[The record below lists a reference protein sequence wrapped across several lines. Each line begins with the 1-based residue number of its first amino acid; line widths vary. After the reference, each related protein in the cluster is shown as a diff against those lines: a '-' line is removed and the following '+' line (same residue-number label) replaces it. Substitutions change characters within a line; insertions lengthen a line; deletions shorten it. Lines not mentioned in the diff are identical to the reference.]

1 MVDSVVSFKIQEKWG
16 KFCILGWNG
25 AFFPSAN
32 PPWGGGE
39 KLLRVPAHHSGL
51 PRTSAEF
58 CEYLRMLGKIIGQ
71 LLKVQLPVF
80 YTSALYFFTWRK
92 ES

>member
-1 MVDSVVSFKIQEKWG
+1 MRKVLYIRLKW
-16 KFCILGWNG
+16 C
-25 AFFPSAN
+25 FFPSAN

-58 CEYLRMLGKIIGQ
+58 CEYLRMLVKIIGQ
-71 LLKVQLPVF
+71 
-80 YTSALYFFTWRK
+80 
-92 ES
+92 

>member
-58 CEYLRMLGKIIGQ
+58 CEYLRVLGKIKGQ
-71 LLKVQLPVF
+71 
-80 YTSALYFFTWRK
+80 
-92 ES
+92 

>member
-1 MVDSVVSFKIQEKWG
+1 MV
-16 KFCILGWNG
+16 L
-25 AFFPSAN
+25 FFPSAN

-58 CEYLRMLGKIIGQ
+58 CEYLRVLGKIKGQ
-71 LLKVQLPVF
+71 
-80 YTSALYFFTWRK
+80 
-92 ES
+92 

>member
-1 MVDSVVSFKIQEKWG
+1 MV
-16 KFCILGWNG
+16 L
-25 AFFPSAN
+25 FFPSAN

-58 CEYLRMLGKIIGQ
+58 CEYLRVLVKIIGQ
-71 LLKVQLPVF
+71 
-80 YTSALYFFTWRK
+80 
-92 ES
+92 